1 MAGRHPLL
9 IACCGALLLPVA
21 AGCGSKRKPPDP
33 KAEIR
38 RTAEQ
43 FGAAF
48 SRRDGALICTELL
61 TKRLRGLLESGGLS
75 CAAAIKEAAGSVE
88 GARLEVLDAGVD
100 SKTAGWATVRS
111 TAAGQAPSTDRLRFA
126 LEGSRWRVAALDSSA
141 PAGETSTAA
150 TTTATETT
158 TSTAA
163 TTTTASETSTAATT
177 SRTAT
182 TSTTTTSTS
191 TSTTKVR

>member
-1 MAGRHPLL
+1 MSGRRPLV
-9 IACCGALLLPVA
+9 IACCGAVLLAVP
-21 AGCGSKRKPPDP
+21 AGCGSKPKQPDP

-48 SRRDGALICTELL
+48 SRRDGAEICSELL
-61 TKRLRGLLESGGLS
+61 TRRLRGLLQSGGLG
-75 CAAAIKEAAGSVE
+75 CEAAIKEAAGGVQ
-88 GARLEVLDAGVD
+88 GARLEVLGAGVD

-111 TAAGQAPSTDRLRFA
+111 TAAGQAPSTDRLRLA
-126 LEGSRWRVAALDSSA
+126 LEDGRWRIAALDSSE
-141 PAGETSTAA
+141 PEGE
-150 TTTATETT
+150 T

-163 TTTTASETSTAATT
+163 TMTTATTATATTTTSGVTP

-182 TSTTTTSTS
+182 TAATTATSTS
-191 TSTTKVR
+191 KVR